1 MVTFTDD
8 DEGKKVVNQ
17 NDEDVGR
24 VVDVRHGTAYVDPD
38 PGMFETVKSKLG
50 WGDVD
55 DDEDVYPLQD
65 ADVESVDD
73 DRVLLRRL

>member
-17 NDEDVGR
+17 NGEDVGR

-38 PGMFETVKSKLG
+38 PGMFDTVKSKLG

-55 DDEDVYPLQD
+55 EDTYPLQD

>member
-24 VVDVRHGTAYVDPD
+24 VVDVRHGAAYVDPD

-50 WGDVD
+50 WGDAG
-55 DDEDVYPLQD
+55 DDEDAYPLQN
-65 ADVESVDD
+65 ADVESIED
-73 DRVLLRRL
+73 DRIVLRRL

>member
-8 DEGKKVVNQ
+8 DEGQKVVNQ

-38 PGMFETVKSKLG
+38 PGMFESVKSKLG
-50 WGDVD
+50 WGDID

-65 ADVESVDD
+65 ADIESIDD
-73 DRVLLRRL
+73 DRVVLRRL

>member
-17 NDEDVGR
+17 NGEDVGR
-24 VVDVRHGTAYVDPD
+24 VVDVRHATAYVDPD